1 MKAFNTPKD
10 DLGFFSDLLLTTGF
24 LSAAL
29 LSADDPFGF
38 GLDFGLASSVNVKP
52 QFLIDIIQKHLTQ
65 YSIKGWLDIC
75 GQG

>member
-38 GLDFGLASSVNVKP
+38 GLDFGLDFGLASSVNVKP
-52 QFLIDIIQKHLTQ
+52 QFLIDIIQ
-65 YSIKGWLDIC
+65 
-75 GQG
+75 